1 MRFEEAYAGW
11 TEGRLT
17 QAEAASLLG
26 VGERSF
32 RRYLGRYEADGLDGL
47 IDHRL
52 AQMSN
57 RAAPV
62 DEVMALTERYR
73 RAHSGWNVRHF
84 HSWYRRDG
92 GTRSYSWVKKHLQA
106 AELVPKAAK
115 FQRAKRS
122 SVADTVCQPWLTA
135 FWAPASGAAAATP

>member
-1 MRFEEAYAGW
+1 MRFEEAYSGW

-17 QAEAASLLG
+17 QAEAARLLG

-32 RRYLGRYEADGLDGL
+32 RRYLSRYEADGLEGL

-52 AQMSN
+52 AQLSN

-73 RAHSGWNVRHF
+73 DTHRGWNVRHF

-115 FQRAKRS
+115 KGAHPGQLQQNSF
-122 SVADTVCQPWLTA
+122 TVSELHRGLFTGP
-135 FWAPASGAAAATP
+135 